1 MRKSRKY
8 LIPTLSLFSLTYI
21 ASDGDNPDTRTLIK
35 GSALAILDLDGLD

>member
-1 MRKSRKY
+1 MQKSHKY

-21 ASDGDNPDTRTLIK
+21 ASDSDNPNNRTLIK